1 MPRLGTYLLVSI
13 NIYVDK
19 MMHWELVADRTLR
32 NKDVYF
38 VLSNDTTV
46 PLSHSKCAGHGA
58 WTVWWITESWFIM
71 LQSQYIT
78 EVALADIDLSNQP
91 EELQN
96 TQLSIWS
103 FKLTPRCHI

>member
-1 MPRLGTYLLVSI
+1 
-13 NIYVDK
+13 
-19 MMHWELVADRTLR
+19 
-32 NKDVYF
+32 
-38 VLSNDTTV
+38 
-46 PLSHSKCAGHGA
+46 
-58 WTVWWITESWFIM
+58 M

>member
-32 NKDVYF
+32 NKDVYL

-46 PLSHSKCAGHGA
+46 PLSHTVNVQVMEHEQFDESLSHGSSCCK
-58 WTVWWITESWFIM
+58 VSILLKLP
-71 LQSQYIT
+71 LQI
-78 EVALADIDLSNQP
+78 
-91 EELQN
+91 
-96 TQLSIWS
+96 
-103 FKLTPRCHI
+103 

>member
-1 MPRLGTYLLVSI
+1 
-13 NIYVDK
+13 
-19 MMHWELVADRTLR
+19 MHWELVADRTLR
-32 NKDVYF
+32 NKDVYL

-46 PLSHSKCAGHGA
+46 PLSH
-58 WTVWWITESWFIM
+58 TVNVQVMEHEQFDESWFIM

-78 EVALADIDLSNQP
+78 EVALADTDLSNQP
-91 EELQN
+91 VELQN